1 MTWTRRKRN
10 VILLTGTGGA
20 LVVVATLVLLAVPIS
35 QERSGYTLVGYRL
48 YSFEAESVFGPAW
61 SNYTYRGVTFE
72 FHVWCAITP
81 GGGELCGNVTESNGS
96 TFPFSF
102 WDARLSQGSQWETW
116 VAPDSEVAIQYETGG
131 LAHLLV
137 AT

>member
-1 MTWTRRKRN
+1 
-10 VILLTGTGGA
+10 
-20 LVVVATLVLLAVPIS
+20 VLLAVPIS